1 LSYLLILLRDFTN
14 FYKATEPMSNFKWSH
29 LDDEDLKDEITLTI
43 LIIEDLKQNITAR
56 NKIESEKTIDLF
68 LDKLK
73 SLYDEKRKRN
83 NA

>member
-1 LSYLLILLRDFTN
+1 MLQRNFTN
-14 FYKATEPMSNFKWSH
+14 FYKATEPMSNFNWSH

-43 LIIEDLKQNITAR
+43 LIIEDLRQNITIQ

>member
-1 LSYLLILLRDFTN
+1 
-14 FYKATEPMSNFKWSH
+14 MSNFKWSH

>member
-1 LSYLLILLRDFTN
+1 
-14 FYKATEPMSNFKWSH
+14 MSNFNWSH

-43 LIIEDLKQNITAR
+43 LVIEDLKQSITLQ
-56 NKIESEKTIDLF
+56 NKIKSEKTIDLF

>member
-1 LSYLLILLRDFTN
+1 
-14 FYKATEPMSNFKWSH
+14 MSNFDWSH

-43 LIIEDLKQNITAR
+43 LIIEDLKQNETVR
-56 NKIESEKTIDLF
+56 NKTESEKTIDLF

>member
-1 LSYLLILLRDFTN
+1 
-14 FYKATEPMSNFKWSH
+14 MSSFNWSN

-43 LIIEDLKQNITAR
+43 LIIEDLKQNVTVR

>member
-1 LSYLLILLRDFTN
+1 
-14 FYKATEPMSNFKWSH
+14 MSNFNWSH

-43 LIIEDLKQNITAR
+43 LIIEDLRQNITR
-56 NKIESEKTIDLF
+56 QNKIESEKTIDLF